1 MFQMP
6 NVARGYCTRQHRE
19 NVSIITECPIEQPS
33 PGKSQWSIQFK
44 EEPKHPHKLGNRL
57 MRECG
62 VHPQKYVSKKF
73 YENEKMIMVIG
84 KLK

>member
-19 NVSIITECPIEQPS
+19 NVSVITECPIEQPS

-44 EEPKHPHKLGNRL
+44 EEPRHH
-57 MRECG
+57 
-62 VHPQKYVSKKF
+62 H
-73 YENEKMIMVIG
+73 
-84 KLK
+84 